1 MPAPDA
7 ANPTRDL
14 RTSAGELAALL
25 GADLA
30 GPSDLP
36 ITGIAPIESGSKG
49 DLTFVRARSFA
60 KHWASSD
67 CSAVLVTRGIEL
79 PPSPGRAVITVD
91 DADAAFAKVLARLDP
106 GTHTPPAG
114 VHPSCVIDPGATV
127 SPRASLGPNCV
138 VSAGAVIEDHAVLIA
153 RVFVGADT
161 TIAEHATLHAGV
173 VIGDRCRIGKRTV
186 VHPNAV
192 VGADGFGYI
201 PPTDDRPAIKVP
213 QIGSVLVGEDC
224 EIGAGT
230 TIDRAKIGATR
241 IGDRVKI
248 DNLVH
253 IAHNC
258 AVGDDSILCG
268 RTTLGGSVTLGK
280 RVMVGGAVT
289 IADQATVGDHAR
301 IAGAAVVMDAV
312 PANETYAGIP
322 AMPART
328 ALANHGAMRT
338 LAEFMRRVDKTLAKL
353 TPRDEP
359 GDNATPTEKP
369 AGKHTE
375 KA

>member
-1 MPAPDA
+1 MTTPDPTKGTPRPLRIRA
-7 ANPTRDL
+7 AD
-14 RTSAGELAALL
+14 LAALL
-25 GADLA
+25 GGELTGPPDLE
-30 GPSDLP
+30 L
-36 ITGIAPIESGSKG
+36 TGIAPIESGSPG
-49 DLTFVRARSFA
+49 DLTFVRAHSFA
-60 KHWASSD
+60 KHWEHSR
-67 CSAVLVTRGIEL
+67 CSGVLVTRGVTL
-79 PPSPGRAVITVD
+79 PPTPDRAVITVD
-91 DADAAFAKVLARLDP
+91 NADTAFARVLAHIDP

-114 VHPSCVIDPGATV
+114 IHPSCVIDPSARV
-127 SPRASLGPNCV
+127 SPAASLGPNCV
-138 VSAGAVIEDHAVLIA
+138 VSAGAVIADHAVLIA
-153 RVFVGADT
+153 RVFVGAQSE
-161 TIAEHATLHAGV
+161 IREQVVLHAGV
-173 VIGDRCRIGKRTV
+173 VIGDRCTIGRRSV

-201 PPTDDRPAIKVP
+201 PPTDTHAAVKIP
-213 QIGSVLVGEDC
+213 QIGTVEVGEDC
-224 EIGAGT
+224 EIGAGST
-230 TIDRAKIGATR
+230 VDRAKIGATR

-258 AVGDDSILCG
+258 TIGDDSILCG

-301 IAGAAVVMDAV
+301 IAGAAIVMDAV
-312 PANETYAGIP
+312 PPNETYAGIP

-328 ALANHGAMRT
+328 ALANHAAMRT

-353 TPRDEP
+353 APKD
-359 GDNATPTEKP
+359 DSNAD
-369 AGKHTE
+369 

>member
-1 MPAPDA
+1 MPATDA
-7 ANPTRDL
+7 TKLPRDL

-25 GADLA
+25 GGELSGPPDLT
-30 GPSDLP
+30 
-36 ITGIAPIESGSKG
+36 ITGIAPIESGGPG
-49 DLTFVRARSFA
+49 DLTFVRAKSFA
-60 KHWASSD
+60 RHWETSR
-67 CSAVLVTRGIEL
+67 CSAVLVTRGVDL
-79 PPSPGRAVITVD
+79 PPAPGRAVITVD
-91 DADAAFAKVLARLDP
+91 DADAAFARVLAHIDP

-127 SPRASLGPNCV
+127 SPLASLGPNCV

-161 TIAEHATLHAGV
+161 TIAEHVTLHAGV
-173 VIGDRCRIGKRTV
+173 VIGDRCTIGKRTV

-213 QIGSVLVGEDC
+213 QIGSVQVGEDC

-258 AVGDDSILCG
+258 AIGDDSILCG
-268 RTTLGGSVTLGK
+268 RTTLGGSVTLGQ

-301 IAGAAVVMDAV
+301 IAGAAVVMDSV
-312 PANETYAGIP
+312 PAGETYAGIP

-328 ALANHGAMRT
+328 ALANHGAMRS

-353 TPRDEP
+353 APRDEP
-359 GDNATPTEKP
+359 AAHGSPAEKP
-369 AGKHTE
+369 AEKHAE
-375 KA
+375 NA

>member
-1 MPAPDA
+1 MPPDGPSTTPK
-7 ANPTRDL
+7 NL
-14 RTSAGELAALL
+14 RISAGELAALL
-25 GADLA
+25 GGDLS
-30 GPSDLP
+30 GPADLP
-36 ITGIAPIESGSKG
+36 ITGIAPIESGGPG
-49 DLTFVRARSFA
+49 DLTFVRAKSFA
-60 KHWASSD
+60 RHWEASR
-67 CSAVLVTRGIEL
+67 CSAVLVTRGVEL
-79 PPSPGRAVITVD
+79 APTPDRAVITVD
-91 DADAAFAKVLARLDP
+91 EADTAFARVLAHIDP

-127 SPRASLGPNCV
+127 SPTASLGPNCV
-138 VSAGAVIEDHAVLIA
+138 ISAGAVIKDHAVLIA

-173 VIGDRCRIGKRTV
+173 VIGDRCTIGRRTV

-201 PPTDDRPAIKVP
+201 PPTDDRPAIKIP
-213 QIGSVLVGEDC
+213 QIGSVEVGEDC
-224 EIGAGT
+224 EIGAGST
-230 TIDRAKIGATR
+230 VDRAKLGATR

-258 AVGDDSILCG
+258 TIGDDSILCG

-280 RVMVGGAVT
+280 RVMIGGAVT
-289 IADQATVGDHAR
+289 IADQASVGDHAR
-301 IAGAAVVMDAV
+301 IAGAAVVMDSV

-338 LAEFMRRVDKTLAKL
+338 LAEFMRRVDKTLARL
-353 TPRDEP
+353 TPKDSQEP
-359 GDNATPTEKP
+359 AKP
-369 AGKHTE
+369 PAEQHAERT
-375 KA
+375 